1 MTLLIAVFAAV
12 ITTIIWYT
20 NDRRSQLR
28 LGTLTLMY
36 WGASLMWMVDAVT
49 EYIEAGAEYFTSEPE
64 ALINDAFLGL
74 SAVAFGLVI
83 WVVILLIKDPLNVV
97 RKTIINQR

>member
-49 EYIEAGAEYFTSEPE
+49 EYIEAGAEYFTP
-64 ALINDAFLGL
+64 
-74 SAVAFGLVI
+74 
-83 WVVILLIKDPLNVV
+83 
-97 RKTIINQR
+97 

>member
-36 WGASLMWMVDAVT
+36 WGASLMWLVDAVT
-49 EYIEAGAEYFTSEPE
+49 EYIEAGAEYLHRNRRP
-64 ALINDAFLGL
+64 
-74 SAVAFGLVI
+74 
-83 WVVILLIKDPLNVV
+83 
-97 RKTIINQR
+97 